1 MKRLMVV
8 VFLGL
13 MLTGCAYGIIA
24 DQKYQTCEGYDEYRK
39 AAIELGGLEPK
50 LIGLRN
56 ASHRA
61 IPEAITVTEGN
72 VTRTFLVNPLD
83 DEIDELSQRV
93 AALQSEVDAF
103 QKKCSI
109 YKW

>member
-13 MLTGCAYGIIA
+13 MLMGCANGIIA
-24 DQKYQTCEGYDEYRK
+24 HEKFKTCEGYDEYKK
-39 AAIELGGLEPK
+39 AANELGGARPK

-56 ASHRA
+56 SSHRA

-72 VTRTFLVNPLD
+72 VTKTFLVNPLD

-93 AALQSEVDAF
+93 AELEAEVAAF
-103 QKKCSI
+103 KKSCSI
-109 YKW
+109 YQW